1 MTATPIRKDGHH
13 PIITM
18 QCGPI
23 RYHLNEKKMAA
34 STAVQHTVIPR
45 QTDFA
50 LPHNMTEPSI
60 QKIYHAL
67 AIDQRRSEMIVDDLL
82 REIEAKQSPLLL
94 TERTDHLQ

>member
-1 MTATPIRKDGHH
+1 
-13 PIITM
+13 M